1 MMNLFREYRQ
11 DILYGSGGG
20 KVKVLNVLKKK
31 REYLL
36 LLILAVLCILL
47 CIRYPAFLR
56 VNNLFDLLRSSSVY
70 GIMAF
75 GMLPVMITGGIDLSV
90 SSTICLGAVLQAY
103 YLQKTTHDSVLLVFL
118 ICIASGAAVGFINGI
133 LIARLQI
140 PSFAATLS
148 TQVIT
153 FSAIRFASKGE
164 RITDFSWKLRTFG
177 DFKLIRIPTETGST
191 GFYIQILML
200 ILMGAATWV
209 LLRKTPVGRGICSV
223 CSEGSSAGQTESH
236 TVWYRIFA
244 YVYCGMLA
252 GIASVASV
260 SMINEVD
267 PGSFNGF
274 EMIVITILFIGGASA
289 FGGAGTV
296 FGTSVAI
303 LLWAVLR
310 NALLLLPGSRYW
322 PQVVRGLILLLVILL
337 DVRAHTRKGDTA
349 AEQEETQTDAGIP
362 AAAEE
367 VQEDAAA
374 EEVQEDAAA
383 EAEMEE
389 TQGDAAAEAEVK
401 ENADA
406 EETVDAEVQGEE
418 EKDGDNEKD
427 PGQTSE

>member
-1 MMNLFREYRQ
+1 M
-11 DILYGSGGG
+11 
-20 KVKVLNVLKKK
+20 KVLNVLKKK
-31 REYLL
+31 REYWL

-118 ICIASGAAVGFINGI
+118 ICIVSGAVVGFINGV

-153 FSAIRFASKGE
+153 FSAVRFVSKGE
-164 RITDFSWKLRTFG
+164 RITDFSWKLRAFG

-200 ILMGAATWV
+200 ILMGAATWFV
-209 LLRKTPVGRGICSV
+209 LRKTPVGRGICSAGN
-223 CSEGSSAGQTESH
+223 EEAPAGQAGRLA
-236 TVWYRIFA
+236 VWYRIFA
-244 YVYCGMLA
+244 YVYCGVLA
-252 GIASVASV
+252 GIASIASV

-267 PGSFNGF
+267 PGSFTGF

-296 FGTSVAI
+296 FGTSIAI
-303 LLWAVLR
+303 LIWAVLR

-322 PQVVRGLILLLVILL
+322 PQVIRGSILLLVILL
-337 DVRAHTRKGDTA
+337 DVRAHTHKREPA
-349 AEQEETQTDAGIP
+349 VEQEKTDDEIQ

-367 VQEDAAA
+367 AP
-374 EEVQEDAAA
+374 EDAAA
-383 EAEMEE
+383 EAEVE
-389 TQGDAAAEAEVK
+389 
-401 ENADA
+401 ENADV
-406 EETVDAEVQGEE
+406 EETVDVEVQGEE
-418 EKDGDNEKD
+418 EKDGDNEED
-427 PGQTSE
+427 PGTASE